1 MKKERVALEA
11 KVGLFVLVGLVIL
24 FYLSFRIGEMGTK
37 LKGGYQVS
45 TLFTSAVGLD
55 VGADVDI
62 AGVKVGKVS
71 SVKLQGNKARV
82 VMTIRKDVKL
92 GKNATAIIRTHGLMG
107 DKFISIKPGNI
118 RVGTIPPGGMITKS
132 IPSVNFDQL
141 MSNFSEVATDLK
153 SVLGTFQKGI
163 GGEKGAQS
171 IHNIITNFEA
181 FSKNLNKLLANN
193 SDKITKI
200 VSNFEQFSNKLNLIN
215 KKANLLLD
223 NLVTVSQDLKQGKG
237 TLGKLIVSNEVYN
250 QLKDAIGNLQVLSHK
265 LNSSKGTLGKLI
277 NDPSLYNDAK
287 KTLHN
292 LKVITAKINEGKG
305 TLGKLVNDKKLYTEA
320 EKTLRKVQIGMEGLD
335 EQTPVMVLSSVFSLF
350 F

>member
-1 MKKERVALEA
+1 MKKGKIALEA
-11 KVGLFVLVGLVIL
+11 KVGLFVLIGLVIL
-24 FYLSFRIGEMGTK
+24 FYMSFRIGEMGTK
-37 LKGGYQVS
+37 LKGGYQVT
-45 TLFTSAVGLD
+45 TLFSSAVGLD

-71 SVKLQGNKARV
+71 SVTLKGDKAEV

-92 GKNATAIIRTHGLMG
+92 GKNASAMIRTHGLMG
-107 DKFISIKPGNI
+107 DKFVSIKPGDLSK
-118 RVGTIPPGGMITKS
+118 GTIPPGGEITKT
-132 IPSVNFDQL
+132 IPAVDFDQL
-141 MSNFSEVATDLK
+141 MSNLGDVATDLK

-171 IHNIITNFEA
+171 IRNIVTNFEQ
-181 FSKNLNKLLANN
+181 FSKNLNKLLSDN
-193 SDKITKI
+193 SEKITKI
-200 VSNFEQFSNKLNLIN
+200 VTNFEEFSAKLSTID

-237 TLGKLIVSNEVYN
+237 TLGKLIVSDDIYK
-250 QLKDAIGNLQVLSHK
+250 QLKGAIGNLQAMSDK

-277 NDPSLYNDAK
+277 NDPTLYNDAK
-287 KTLHN
+287 KTLKN
-292 LKVITAKINEGKG
+292 LKEITAKINEGKG
-305 TLGKLVNDKKLYTEA
+305 TLGKLVNDEKLYTEA

-335 EQTPVMVLSSVFSLF
+335 EQTPIMVLSSVFSLF

>member
-1 MKKERVALEA
+1 MKKEKIALEA
-11 KVGLFVLVGLVIL
+11 KVGLFVLLGLVIL

-45 TLFTSAVGLD
+45 TVFSSATGLS

-62 AGVKVGKVS
+62 AGVKVGKVA
-71 SVKLQGNKARV
+71 SVGLEGSKARV
-82 VMTIRKDVKL
+82 VMAIQKDVKL
-92 GKNATAIIRTHGLMG
+92 GKDASAMIRTHGLMG
-107 DKFISIKPGNI
+107 DKFVSIRPGNLTS
-118 RVGTIPPGGMITKS
+118 GTIPPGGEIAKT
-132 IPSVNFDQL
+132 IPSVDFDQL
-141 MSNFSEVATDLK
+141 MSNLGTVATELK

-171 IHNIITNFEA
+171 IRNIVTNFEQ
-181 FSKNLNKLLANN
+181 FSKNLNKLLSDN
-193 SDKITKI
+193 SAKITNI
-200 VSNFEQFSNKLNLIN
+200 VSNFETFSAKLSKIDE
-215 KKANLLLD
+215 KANRLLD
-223 NLVTVSQDLKQGKG
+223 NLVSVSQDLKEGKG
-237 TLGKLIVSNEVYN
+237 TLGKLIVSDEIYT
-250 QLKDAIGNLQVLSHK
+250 QLKGAIGNLQAMSDK

-277 NDPSLYNDAK
+277 NDPTLYNDAQ
-287 KTLHN
+287 KTLKN
-292 LKVITAKINEGKG
+292 LKQITAKINEGKG